1 MRFLTLL
8 FWAFAQTLLAQTY
21 TMNGTPIT
29 DCSGSFFDPGGP
41 SGNYGNNQ
49 NFTTTICSDGSSGT
63 HIRLDFSGVA
73 LANGDDLCIYD
84 GNSTAAPLLVCAS
97 EYPAGSPFVV
107 QATAA
112 NPGGC
117 LTVQF
122 ISNATGTAA
131 GWSASISCV
140 ASCQQL
146 MAELVNTLPAMVPAD
161 TGWIDICPGK
171 NVTFFGRG
179 VYPQNGFAYQQ
190 SDFTTEFEWSFGDGG
205 IAYGPTV
212 SHTFEEPGGYYVQLF
227 LKDTLG
233 CKSSNLLSQRV
244 RVSPKP
250 SFALANAFE
259 TTICAGDTIQL
270 SAIVSDS
277 AGTNNLLVTGG
288 ISGFSIDGTRS
299 DSLALPDGT
308 GIPYETSLV
317 FTEFSPGQ
325 TLTNIDDLDGICVN
339 MEHSWMRDLEIQ
351 ITCPNGTSVILHNHP
366 GPIGSQVFLGIPNDN
381 DNFNPIPG
389 SGYDYCWTPEATN
402 ANWIQYAN
410 TVLGGSGTLPAGDY
424 QSFQPL
430 TNLLGCPLNGEWTL
444 TVTDLWAIDNGY
456 IFSWGID
463 FNDQLY
469 PNVEQFEQTFV
480 SWQWQNHPTIF
491 QNFQDSILASP
502 VNAGTASY
510 VFAVTDGFGC
520 VWDTALQV
528 TVLPF
533 THPNCHRCIDNF
545 PSLVD
550 TSVCAGTAVQL
561 DAGLANGDNQEVGFE
576 AAPGYKIGA
585 ANHPHNNPY
594 LSPIQVSSLGYSILN
609 NPITQIKSVCVDLET
624 DFDADIYLFLRS
636 PDNKILEL
644 STANGGGGDNY
655 KITCFTPTATQ
666 AITAGTPPFNGNFLP
681 EGAWSSLNG
690 AQVNGDW
697 KLAVSDGFGLNKFGK
712 LNWWSIVFNTSNE
725 VTYTWT
731 PATGLSCADC
741 PNPIATPSTT
751 TTYTLQAVDDFNCQ
765 HFDTVSVQV
774 QAFFPA
780 PTDLQVVDMSNG
792 TMTWQWT
799 PVAGVTAYEVNINQT
814 GWSLFNGTTYT
825 ITGLSVGDSIHFQVR
840 AVGGGPDCPPV
851 ESVASALYFDCT
863 LELLLTGTIPVTCFG
878 AQNGGIT
885 VSTSGAQGA
894 VSYFPSTAPSTPYP
908 SGDLSIFPA
917 GSHFLIAQDQAGCRD
932 TLYFTITQPAGL
944 QITTTSTLVS
954 CSGGTNGTA
963 SAVVNGGTG
972 NLQYTWQNITG
983 GPLLSGATIGGLS
996 ASTYFLTVTDQAGC
1010 TATGSQVVGANPPFV
1025 FSSSQDSVSCFGGND
1040 GKATVQVTGG
1050 AGTYSYSWSNG
1061 DTGTTAEPLPAG
1073 LHSVTVT
1080 DQLGCLATTII
1091 QVLQPSK
1098 LVIDSLVAVAVR
1110 CFGDTNGS
1118 ARAYL
1123 RGGVGPYTYQWTG
1136 TSQTTPLIQP
1146 LVAGTYF
1153 LTATDY
1159 NGCTVTGEATV
1170 TSPTALTFGI
1180 ISTAAERCVNACDG
1194 TATLGALGGTLPY
1207 SINWNTPGVPNDVL
1221 TNASLCPGTYNVQL
1235 TDNRNCTASASFSIG
1250 AAVPINLSITGQNP
1264 SCPGSGNGTMTALAS
1279 GGAGNYSY
1287 TWSNGITGS
1296 QLFGVDCIPYSV
1308 TVTDGNGCT
1317 ASRTQSLICP
1327 DAVTIASISAT
1338 AVLCFGQNNG
1348 TATVQA
1354 VGGTPPY
1361 TYLWNDPGSQ
1371 VTPFATG
1378 LAAQVYSVKVSD
1390 VNGCTALGMVEVE
1403 SPTGLDVTLDALA
1416 VTCFGGIN
1424 GAAVA
1429 VVQGGTPVY
1438 AYSWSSGSTT
1448 ATTTGLTAGSY
1459 TLTVSDQNGC
1469 SLINSIEVPQP
1480 NAAVNVQTTQ
1490 YLIACF
1496 GTNSSRALATAT
1508 GGNGAPYSYQWSNG
1522 ASGPE
1527 ASNLAPGLYF
1537 VTATDVFACQAVM
1550 SITIVQHDSI
1560 TANIG
1565 TIPPVCFNTSNGQA
1579 FVNNV
1584 QGGAGSGDLNN
1595 YNYQWGGQPNAPANV
1610 YWGTIQGNQPFSL
1623 VVSDQQGCSQTY
1635 QFLLPSPPAITPT
1648 FQVQPVRCYGES
1660 NGAIQLLGHTG
1671 ANPILSYVWNTGA
1684 AGTSISDLPT
1694 GTYSLT
1700 LTDDKGCTGVGTTLV
1715 SQPDVL
1721 SVTLLRK
1728 ELTCAGDTNASIE
1741 AVPNGGTPSYTFL
1754 WNNSRFEPVI
1764 SQLGA
1769 GVYTLTLTDANGC
1782 SLLDSTELIS
1792 PPTTQFELSID
1803 PASCFGTSDGRIEIT
1818 NLVGNGPYQFSIGT
1832 SNYNGSPVFLAVP
1845 PGTFLLR
1852 VKDANGCTTLDTAI
1866 VDQPAPLDVQIWAN
1880 QTQVMYGDSIELQV
1894 NHTGGV
1900 GDIQYKWRSD
1910 ILETIHCLPA
1920 SNCAYA
1926 GLVPQIDNVLY
1937 VEGVDENGCTGSD
1950 LIRIKV
1956 DKPREVYVP
1965 TGFTPDGNGSN
1976 DLLNVFGKSEQVKQI
1991 LAFRV
1996 YDRWGELVYQDANF
2010 AVNLTNRGWDGQFR
2024 GQDCV
2029 PGVFVWTLEV
2039 EYTDGA
2045 ILSFYGETTLI
2056 R

>member
-8 FWAFAQTLLAQTY
+8 FWAFAQTVLAQTY

-41 SGNYGNNQ
+41 SGAYGNNQ
-49 NFTTTICSDGSSGT
+49 NFTTTICSDGGGGT

-73 LANGDDLCIYD
+73 LAAGDELCIYD
-84 GNSTAAPLLVCAS
+84 GSTTAAPLLVCAS

-107 QATAA
+107 QATAV

-122 ISNATGTAA
+122 TSDAAGTAA

-140 ASCQQL
+140 ASCQQIV
-146 MAELVNTLPAMVPAD
+146 AELVNTLPAMVPAD

-171 NVTFFGRG
+171 NVTFFGKG

-212 SHTFEEPGGYYVQLF
+212 SHTFQEPGGYYVQLF
-227 LKDTLG
+227 LKDSLG
-233 CKSSNLLSQRV
+233 CKNSNLLSQRV

-250 SFALANAFE
+250 SFTLANAFE
-259 TTICAGDTIQL
+259 NTICAGDTIQL

-277 AGTNNLLVTGG
+277 AGTNNLVVAGG

-339 MEHSWMRDLEIQ
+339 MEHSWMRDIEIQ

-366 GPIGSQVFLGIPNDN
+366 GPIGAQVFLGIPNDN

-389 SGYDYCWTPEATN
+389 TGFDYCWTPEATN

-533 THPNCHRCIDNF
+533 THPDCHRCINTY
-545 PSLVD
+545 PELGD
-550 TSVCAGTAVQL
+550 TLLCSGESVQL
-561 DAGLANGDNQEVGFE
+561 DAGLANGNNQEVGFE

-594 LSPIQVSSLGYSILN
+594 LSPIQVSSLGYTLLN
-609 NPITQIKSVCVDLET
+609 DPITQIQSVCVDLET

-655 KITCFTPTATQ
+655 KITCFTPSATQ
-666 AITAGTPPFNGNFLP
+666 PITAGTPPFNGNFRP
-681 EGAWSSLNG
+681 EGAWSALNN
-690 AQVNGDW
+690 AQVNGEW
-697 KLAVSDGFGLNKFGK
+697 KLAVSDGFGINKFGK
-712 LNWWSIVFNTSNE
+712 LNWWSIVFNTSNN

-731 PATGLSCADC
+731 PSTGLSCTDC
-741 PNPIATPSTT
+741 PNPVANPTVGTS
-751 TTYTLQAVDDFNCQ
+751 YTVQAKDGFNCE
-765 HFDTVSVQV
+765 HRDTVVLQV

-780 PTDLQVVDMSNG
+780 PTGLQVFDMNAG
-792 TMTWQWT
+792 TMIWQWNAV
-799 PVAGVTAYEVNINQT
+799 PGASAYEVNINNA
-814 GWSLFNGTTYT
+814 GWNLFNGTSYSVS
-825 ITGLSVGDSIHFQVR
+825 GLSVGDSVQFQVR
-840 AVGGGPDCPPV
+840 AVGGGPNCPPA
-851 ESVASALYFDCT
+851 ESAATGVYFDCT
-863 LELLLTGTIPVTCFG
+863 LELTLLNSTPTSCFG
-878 AQNGGIT
+878 TQDGAIT
-885 VSTSGAQGA
+885 VNTVGAQGTIL
-894 VSYFPSTAPSTPYP
+894 YFPSTLPNTPFNT
-908 SGDLSIFPA
+908 GDLAIFPA
-917 GSHFLIAQDQAGCRD
+917 GPHFLIAQDQFGCRD
-932 TLYFTITQPAGL
+932 TVFFNIIQPPAL
-944 QITTTSTLVS
+944 QVSTNSTLVS

-963 SAVVNGGTG
+963 TAVASGGTG
-972 NLQYTWQNITG
+972 SLQYSWQNITG

-996 ASTYFLTVTDQAGC
+996 ASTYFLTITDQEGC
-1010 TATGSQVVGANPPFV
+1010 TISASQIVGANPPFV
-1025 FSSSQDSVSCFGGND
+1025 FTSSQDSVSCFGGND
-1040 GKATVQVTGG
+1040 GKATVQVSGG
-1050 AGTYSYSWSNG
+1050 AGGYTYSWSNG

-1098 LVIDSLVAVAVR
+1098 LVIDSLVTIAVR
-1110 CFGDTNGS
+1110 CFGETNGS
-1118 ARAYL
+1118 VRAFL
-1123 RGGVGPYTYQWTG
+1123 RGGVGPYQYQWTG
-1136 TSQTTPLIQP
+1136 TNQTTPLIQP
-1146 LVAGTYF
+1146 LTAGTYF
-1153 LTATDY
+1153 LTATDQ

-1180 ISTAAERCVNACDG
+1180 INTTAERCVGACDG

-1207 SINWNTPGVPNDVL
+1207 SINWNTVGVPNDVL
-1221 TNASLCPGTYNVQL
+1221 TNTTLCPGNYNVQL
-1235 TDNRNCTASASFSIG
+1235 TDSRNCSDTSTFSI
-1250 AAVPINLSITGQNP
+1250 AAANPISLTINGQNP
-1264 SCPGSGNGTMTALAS
+1264 SCPGSNDGQLTAIPS
-1279 GGAGNYSY
+1279 GGTGTFSYS
-1287 TWSNGITGS
+1287 WSNGATINNPSG
-1296 QLFGVDCIPYSV
+1296 LDCIPYTV
-1308 TVTDGNGCT
+1308 TVSDGNGCT
-1317 ASRTQSLICP
+1317 ASLSQALICP
-1327 DAVTIASISAT
+1327 DAVTISSISAT
-1338 AVLCFGQNNG
+1338 PVLCFGQNNG

-1354 VGGTPPY
+1354 TGGTAPY
-1361 TYLWNDPGSQ
+1361 TYLWSDPGAQ
-1371 VTPFATG
+1371 VSSFATS
-1378 LAAQVYSVKVSD
+1378 LSAQIYSVTVTD
-1390 VNGCTALGMVEVE
+1390 LNGCTVTGTTEV
-1403 SPTGLDVTLDALA
+1403 PTPPLLETSLLTVN
-1416 VTCFGGIN
+1416 VTCFGGN
-1424 GAAVA
+1424 DGSATVNL
-1429 VVQGGTPVY
+1429 QGGTPGY

-1448 ATTTGLTAGSY
+1448 SSTSGLTAGAY
-1459 TLTVSDQNGC
+1459 LVTVSDQNGC
-1469 SLINSIEVPQP
+1469 SQVNSLTITQP
-1480 NAAVNVQTTQ
+1480 SAAVTVQATQ
-1490 YLIACF
+1490 TLIACN
-1496 GTNSSRALATAT
+1496 GINTGKALAIAS

-1522 ASGPE
+1522 AVGAE
-1527 ASNLAPGLYF
+1527 VQNLPIGTYS
-1537 VTATDVFACQAVM
+1537 VTATDVFACEAIATV
-1550 SITIVQHDSI
+1550 TLVQHDSI

-1565 TIPPVCFNTSNGQA
+1565 TIPPLCFNTSNGQA

-1595 YNYQWGGQPNAPANV
+1595 YIYQWGGQPGAPTGV

-1623 VVSDQQGCSQTY
+1623 VISDQQGCSRTY
-1635 QFLLPSPPAITPT
+1635 QLTLPSPPAILPALSVQAVLCHADRNGSV
-1648 FQVQPVRCYGES
+1648 QVT
-1660 NGAIQLLGHTG
+1660 GHTG
-1671 ANPILSYVWNTGA
+1671 INPIQSYTWSTG
-1684 AGTSISDLPT
+1684 GTDTSLTDLPA
-1694 GTYSLT
+1694 GSYSVT
-1700 LTDDKGCTGVGTTLV
+1700 LTDDKGCTGSETVLV
-1715 SQPDVL
+1715 SEPAPLTVQL
-1721 SVTLLRK
+1721 NTK
-1728 ELTCAGDTNASIE
+1728 ELVCAGDTNGNIE
-1741 AVPNGGTPSYTFL
+1741 AVPTGGTPTYEYL
-1754 WNNSRFEPVI
+1754 WSNNQVGQTI
-1764 SQLGA
+1764 SQLSA
-1769 GVYTLTLTDANGC
+1769 GVYNLTLTDANGC
-1782 SLLDSTELIS
+1782 SLTDSTELIS
-1792 PPTTQFELSID
+1792 PPTTQFELSVE
-1803 PASCFGTSDGRIEIT
+1803 PTSCYGTSDGRIEIIW
-1818 NLVGNGPYQFSIGT
+1818 LSGNAPYQFSIG
-1832 SNYNGSPVFLAVP
+1832 SSSYNGSPVFLAVP
-1845 PGTFLLR
+1845 AGSFQVR
-1852 VKDANGCTTLDTAI
+1852 VKDTNGCVTIDTAT
-1866 VDQPAPLDVQIWAN
+1866 VGQPVPLNLQIWAN

-1894 NHTGGV
+1894 NSSGGV
-1900 GDIQYKWRSD
+1900 GAITYEWSSD
-1910 ILETIHCLPA
+1910 ILETFDCLPGTQ
-1920 SNCAYA
+1920 CANA

-1937 VEGVDENGCTGSD
+1937 VEGVDQNGCVGTD

-1956 DKPREVYVP
+1956 DKLRDVYVP
-1965 TGFTPDGNGSN
+1965 TGFTPDGNGTN
-1976 DLLNVFGKSEQVKQI
+1976 DLLNVFGKSEQIKQI
-1991 LAFRV
+1991 LQFRV
-1996 YDRWGELVYQDANF
+1996 YDRWGEQVYQDNQF
-2010 AVNLTNRGWDGQFR
+2010 MVNLTNRGWDGQFR
-2024 GQDCV
+2024 GQDCL
-2029 PGVFVWTLEV
+2029 PGVYVWTLEV
-2039 EYTDGA
+2039 EYTDGT
-2045 ILSFYGETTLI
+2045 INSYYGETTLI